1 MQQREDNEAESE
13 KKESVEK
20 EEQQNKQIRDMG
32 QVILNENSNKY
43 KVELLTII
51 GEVEGHESA
60 PSHSKTTKYEHVLP
74 KLAMIEDDKSVDG
87 LLVLLNTVGGDVEAG
102 LAIAEMI
109 ASFKR
114 AHSVPGT
121 WRRSLHWCS
130 HGCICRLFFCSSQ
143 CHHGDPPCSHKWHV
157 YWRRPV
163 LPQHGENPGP
173 DHHLHFQSHSHVPGK
188 TGRTNAG
195 HYAAGKRCGN
205 YVRRSGGSERRSNR

>member
-87 LLVLLNTVGGDVEAG
+87 LLVCLILWAVSGSWSCHCRDDR
-102 LAIAEMI
+102 L
-109 ASFKR
+109 FKR